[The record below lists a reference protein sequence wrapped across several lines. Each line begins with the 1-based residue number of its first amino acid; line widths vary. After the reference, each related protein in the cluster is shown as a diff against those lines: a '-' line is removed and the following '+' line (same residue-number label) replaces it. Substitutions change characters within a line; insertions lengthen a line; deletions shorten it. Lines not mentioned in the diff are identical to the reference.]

1 MDEDAFG
8 GRRVT
13 VAVGVLLL
21 QEETAQQI
29 IVLEQG
35 SDYRLDGDR
44 SSDRDRRSVALYP
57 RDA

>member
-1 MDEDAFG
+1 MHEDTLG